1 MELNTCALLALPKCV
16 MAANIVSTVKFNK
29 SVMAFVEVCIDKTSD
44 VSMGMK
50 LQASEVDLSSVMS
63 LT

>member
-1 MELNTCALLALPKCV
+1 